1 MPTPSLRRT
10 SRAPARRVGAAPY
23 LLVGPAVLVLTLFG
37 ILPIVVA
44 GGVSLTDLNIRGL
57 GDPST
62 VEFVGLANYERL
74 LTDGDF
80 WNALRV
86 TGILAAIGVPTV
98 VLVSLTIAL
107 LLHTSG
113 GRLAQVLRAFY
124 FLPAITAI
132 VAVALVWGYLF
143 NSQFGLL
150 NHLLSTIGLDPVP
163 WLSDPVWAKVSVGL
177 VAVWRASGL
186 NTIILLAGLQGI
198 PLEYDEAA
206 QLDGAN
212 RWTRTWRIQV
222 PLLKFALFFV
232 TVTTVISWLQ
242 FFDEPYVL
250 TEGGPNGATTSI
262 SLYLFQQGF
271 RYNQFGFASAGS
283 VILLVII
290 ALVTVVQLRGRR
302 LDVV

>member
-1 MPTPSLRRT
+1 MSTT
-10 SRAPARRVGAAPY
+10 TARRAARASSRSAGAAPY
-23 LLVGPAVLVLTLFG
+23 LLVGPAVLALALFG
-37 ILPIVVA
+37 ILPILVA
-44 GGVSLTDLNIRGL
+44 AGVSLTDLNIRGL
-57 GDPST
+57 GDPSS

-74 LTDGDF
+74 VADGDF

-86 TGILAAIGVPTV
+86 TGVLAVVGVPTV
-98 VLVSLTIAL
+98 VLVSLTTAL

-113 GRLAQVLRAFY
+113 GRLAQILRSFY

-150 NHLLSTIGLDPVP
+150 NHLLGTVGLDPVP
-163 WLSDPVWAKVSVGL
+163 WLSDPTWAKVSVGI

-198 PLEYDEAA
+198 PHEYDEAA

-250 TEGGPNGATTSI
+250 TEGGPNKATTSI
-262 SLYLFQQGF
+262 SLYIFQQGF

-283 VILLVII
+283 LVLLVII
-290 ALVTVVQLRGRR
+290 AVVTLVQLRGRR
-302 LDVV
+302 NDVD

>member
-1 MPTPSLRRT
+1 MPTSSARRT
-10 SRAPARRVGAAPY
+10 SRASARRAGVAPY
-23 LLVGPAVLVLTLFG
+23 LLVGPAVLVLAVFG
-37 ILPIVVA
+37 ILPILVA
-44 GGVSLTDLNIRGL
+44 AGVSLTDLNIRGL

-62 VEFVGLANYERL
+62 VEFVGLANYSRL
-74 LTDGDF
+74 VADGAF

-86 TGILAAIGVPTV
+86 TGILAVVGVPTV

-113 GRLAQVLRAFY
+113 GRLAQALRAFY

-150 NHLLSTIGLDPVP
+150 NHLLTTVGLDPVP
-163 WLSDPVWAKVSVGL
+163 WLSDPTWAKVSVGL

-198 PLEYDEAA
+198 PHEYDEAA

-262 SLYLFQQGF
+262 SLYIFQQGF

-283 VILLVII
+283 LVLLVVI
-290 ALVTVVQLRGRR
+290 AVVTLVQLRGRR
-302 LDVV
+302 LDVD